1 MTICGSRIFLLTE
14 LFTVQKWGLLIRAHP
29 WALLCYTEN
38 KVAADVATVFCSKID
53 ERGM

>member
-14 LFTVQKWGLLIRAHP
+14 LFTVQKWVPSFCALP